1 MNKQLN
7 KLRTANAKDRA
18 KVNILLARIRER
30 DEKITELENVD
41 ILGIVRE
48 YKLTPEM
55 LAEILAKMPFNTQI
69 KKEDKPNESVST

>member
-7 KLRTANAKDRA
+7 KLRAANAKDRA
-18 KVNILLARIRER
+18 KVDMLLARIRTR

-55 LAEILAKMPFNTQI
+55 LAEILAKTPFNSQI
-69 KKEDKPNESVST
+69 KKEVKLDEPDPT

>member
-7 KLRTANAKDRA
+7 KLRAANVKDRA
-18 KVNILLARIRER
+18 KVDMLLARIRER

-41 ILGIVRE
+41 ILGIVHE

-55 LAEILAKMPFNTQI
+55 LAEILAKTPFNSQI
-69 KKEDKPNESVST
+69 KKEVKPDEPDPT

>member
-7 KLRTANAKDRA
+7 KLRAANAKDRA
-18 KVNILLARIRER
+18 KVDMLLARIRTR

-55 LAEILAKMPFNTQI
+55 LAEILAKTPFHNQI
-69 KKEDKPNESVST
+69 KKEVKPDEPDPT

>member
-7 KLRTANAKDRA
+7 KLRAANVKDRA
-18 KVNILLARIRER
+18 KVDMLLARIRER
-30 DEKITELENVD
+30 NEKITELENVD

-55 LAEILAKMPFNTQI
+55 LAEILAKTPFNTQI

>member
-7 KLRTANAKDRA
+7 KLRTANVKDRA
-18 KVNILLARIRER
+18 KVDFLLARIRER

-41 ILGIVRE
+41 ILGLVHE

-55 LAEILAKMPFNTQI
+55 LAEILAKTPMHQFI
-69 KKEDKPNESVST
+69 KEDKPNESVST

>member
-7 KLRTANAKDRA
+7 KLRAANVKDRA
-18 KVNILLARIRER
+18 KVDMLLARIRTR

-55 LAEILAKMPFNTQI
+55 LAEILARTPFNSQI
-69 KKEDKPNESVST
+69 KKEVKPDEPDPT

>member
-7 KLRTANAKDRA
+7 KLRAANVKDRA
-18 KVNILLARIRER
+18 KVDMLLARIRTR

-55 LAEILAKMPFNTQI
+55 LAEILAKTPFNSQI
-69 KKEDKPNESVST
+69 KKEVKPDEPDPT